1 MDNIKE
7 KIKAALLKSGVKNL
21 IEFGYPDVTVENIL
35 IDPVYW
41 AFFKEMLEEL
51 VEGHAETSAAI
62 VAQEILT
69 QKANEH
75 TRNLG
80 D

>member
-1 MDNIKE
+1 MDIKE
-7 KIKAALLKSGVKNL
+7 KIKTAILKSGVKNM
-21 IEFGYPDVTVENIL
+21 IEFGYPDVNTESIL
-35 IDPVYW
+35 TDPVYW

-75 TRNLG
+75 NRNMG
-80 D
+80 A